1 MAGRTSKG
9 RRQYVCSRYQ
19 RSRARCR
26 FSNSHAAH
34 RLETAVLEWVEQHTD
49 PAMVKASVSIDDATR
64 AEARQRHRKSIEK
77 ELTRSDG
84 AFRANLELLR
94 RGVIDE
100 DGFRRDNEPREAQ
113 RKVLIDE
120 LAHLDGEQ
128 QTVEAGEQFIEEAP
142 SLAADVAA
150 QVDLGNVGAAKAAL
164 KRLIGSAKVDTENTI
179 TLTLAGV

>member
-1 MAGRTSKG
+1 
-9 RRQYVCSRYQ
+9 
-19 RSRARCR
+19 AR
-26 FSNSHAAH
+26 
-34 RLETAVLEWVEQHTD
+34 
-49 PAMVKASVSIDDATR
+49 ID
-64 AEARQRHRKSIEK
+64 E
-77 ELTRSDG
+77 
-84 AFRANLELLR
+84 AFRANLALLR

-128 QTVEAGEQFIEEAP
+128 QTVEVVEQFIEEAP

-150 QVDLGNVGAAKAAL
+150 QVKMGNVGAAKAAL
-164 KRLIGSAKVDTENTI
+164 RRLIGSARVDTENTI